1 MENIGVGL
9 MLMVVGMA
17 TVFVILLI
25 VIYLS
30 KYLITVVNKVAPEEA
45 PKKAPAVAPTADTG
59 AMDAIKAAV
68 EILTAGKGQ
77 VIKIEKLKSK
87 KRKTHLSKMER
98 EVKFSLVFRDMW
110 QSAGKYVRSE
120 EHTSE
125 LQSH

>member
-1 MENIGVGL
+1 

-68 EILTAGKGQ
+68 EIFTASKGQ
-77 VIKIEKLKSK
+77 VINIEKL
-87 KRKTHLSKMER
+87 
-98 EVKFSLVFRDMW
+98 
-110 QSAGKYVRSE
+110 
-120 EHTSE
+120 
-125 LQSH
+125 

>member
-68 EILTAGKGQ
+68 EILMAGKGQ
-77 VIKIEKLKSK
+77 VIKIEKL
-87 KRKTHLSKMER
+87 
-98 EVKFSLVFRDMW
+98 
-110 QSAGKYVRSE
+110 
-120 EHTSE
+120 
-125 LQSH
+125 

>member
-59 AMDAIKAAV
+59 AMDDIKPAS
-68 EILTAGKGQ
+68 EIFTACKGQ
-77 VIKIEKLKSK
+77 VIKI
-87 KRKTHLSKMER
+87 
-98 EVKFSLVFRDMW
+98 
-110 QSAGKYVRSE
+110 
-120 EHTSE
+120 
-125 LQSH
+125 